1 MIIIIIIIMI
11 IQIIIII
18 TEIVADF
25 KEELV
30 KRCLIL
36 VVIPNSISNNNW

>member
-1 MIIIIIIIMI
+1 MIIMIIIIII
-11 IQIIIII
+11 IIIII

-25 KEELV
+25 KDELV

-36 VVIPNSISNNNW
+36 VVIPNSNSNNN

>member
-1 MIIIIIIIMI
+1 MVHVK
-11 IQIIIII
+11 
-18 TEIVADF
+18 IVADF

-36 VVIPNSISNNNW
+36 VVTANSNTNIFVDYISRDKETL